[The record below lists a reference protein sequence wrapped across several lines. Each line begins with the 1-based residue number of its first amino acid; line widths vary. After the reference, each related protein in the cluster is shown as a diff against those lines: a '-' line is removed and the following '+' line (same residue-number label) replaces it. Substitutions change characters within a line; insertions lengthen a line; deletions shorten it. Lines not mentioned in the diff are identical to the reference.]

1 MAFCHPWT
9 VACQASLSMEFSRQ
23 EDWSGL
29 PFPSP
34 RDLPN
39 RGIEPES
46 PAFQADPLPSEP
58 PGKPK
63 IMLVTFNTN
72 LMFTIIIFT
81 KTLSGRRLLYSQ
93 FYWWGNRGLKKL
105 IVQVGHVVIR
115 NYDLDLSPPDQL
127 LFQSLSHVWLF
138 VTPRTAAHPASLS
151 TISWNLL
158 KLMSIELGIPSNH
171 LVLCHAILLLS
182 SIFPSIRVFSAINHW
197 PAWIFFFFLLHDSSK
212 WSFPI
217 SVLLWLF
224 QRRLFWS
231 YSETCC

>member
-9 VACQASLSMEFSRQ
+9 VACQASLSMEFSRR

-34 RDLPN
+34 GDLPN
-39 RGIEPES
+39 QGIEPES

-93 FYWWGNRGLKKL
+93 FYWWGNWGLKKL
-105 IVQVGHVVIR
+105 IVQVGHVDIR
-115 NYDLDLSPPDQL
+115 NYVLDLSPPDQL
-127 LFQSLSHVWLF
+127 LLFQLLSHVWLF
-138 VTPRTAAHPASLS
+138 VTPRTAAHQASLS
-151 TISWNLL
+151 TISWSLL
-158 KLMSIELGIPSNH
+158 KLMSIESGIPSNH
-171 LVLCHAILLLS
+171 LVLCRALFLLS
-182 SIFPSIRVFSAINHW
+182 SIFPSIRVFSAINHCQ
-197 PAWIFFFFLLHDSSK
+197 AWIFFLFFHLHDSS
-212 WSFPI
+212 
-217 SVLLWLF
+217 
-224 QRRLFWS
+224 
-231 YSETCC
+231 